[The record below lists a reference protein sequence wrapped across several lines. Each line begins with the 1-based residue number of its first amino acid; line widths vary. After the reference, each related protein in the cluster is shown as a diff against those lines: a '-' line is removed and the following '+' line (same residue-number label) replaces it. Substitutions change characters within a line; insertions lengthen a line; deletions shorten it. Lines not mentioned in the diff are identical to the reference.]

1 MHLEKEFDL
10 VRLIKRSR
18 QTEGL
23 LYAMT
28 TKGQRRLASWQARH
42 VLQLGFKD
50 DPQFAAENKHGVVE
64 GASVELP

>member
-1 MHLEKEFDL
+1 MRARTQLEKEFDL
-10 VRLIKRSR
+10 VRLIKRVR

-42 VLQLGFKD
+42 VLQLGFEDEPDLDED
-50 DPQFAAENKHGVVE
+50 DTDRE
-64 GASVELP
+64 ELSA